1 MKSNKIDSLL
11 KRNDKK
17 YTDVAR
23 YLGRTKQSVYF
34 SKKTGSWSG
43 RDLIKI
49 AELNN
54 CNLAFISKDG
64 EIIEAFNINDLK
76 R

>member
-11 KRNDKK
+11 KRNNKK

-23 YLGRTKQSVYF
+23 YLGRTKQSVF
-34 SKKTGSWSG
+34 VSKKTGSWSG

-54 CNLAFISKDG
+54 CNLAFISKNG